1 MGLFEKLG
9 FKKETLEQGVAKS
22 RTGILDK
29 LGKAFAGKDTVDDAT
44 LDELED
50 IFDKLDV
57 GVKTTI
63 EIIHRIE
70 KRVARDKFISQRA
83 SNNFKEEII
92 ALLQGHEVDKPAE
105 FDAHLPNKP
114 HVVLIVGVNGVGKT
128 TTIGK
133 MSYMYKAAG
142 KNVLLGAADTFRAA
156 AVDQLKIWSE
166 RANVSIIEQGQDADP
181 AAVAFDAKYQQQK
194 LEVQILL

>member
-9 FKKETLEQGVAKS
+9 FKKKETLEQGVAKS

-50 IFDKLDV
+50 ILITSDI

-70 KRVARDKFISQRA
+70 KRVAREKFISQ
-83 SNNFKEEII
+83 KELQII
-92 ALLQGHEVDKPAE
+92 
-105 FDAHLPNKP
+105 N
-114 HVVLIVGVNGVGKT
+114 
-128 TTIGK
+128 
-133 MSYMYKAAG
+133 
-142 KNVLLGAADTFRAA
+142 
-156 AVDQLKIWSE
+156 
-166 RANVSIIEQGQDADP
+166 SIPGWR
-181 AAVAFDAKYQQQK
+181 
-194 LEVQILL
+194 